1 MISID
6 SARKKIN
13 SAFEPERLKEVV
25 MSVNPPGGSP
35 VQCDLNTSY
44 LNIKADKTNVPVT
57 VFVKHIAASSA

>member
-13 SAFEPERLKEVV
+13 SAFKPERLKAVV
-25 MSVNPPGGSP
+25 MSVNSPGGSP

-44 LNIKADKTNVPVT
+44 LNIKADKINVPVT
-57 VFVKHIAASSA
+57 MFVKHIAASGA